1 MSKQIISALV
11 LATILPVFGGSVNA
25 QKPKVDC
32 ANASATVELKYCS
45 QLSYTA
51 ADKKLNQVYK
61 QVTSS
66 IKGEQKQLLVSG
78 QTAWIKFRDN
88 SCDFEVYPSRGGTGY
103 EVYRN
108 GCLERLTQ
116 QRTKDLQDYLVR

>member
-1 MSKQIISALV
+1 MSKPVISALI

-25 QKPKVDC
+25 QKPKLNC
-32 ANASATVELKYCS
+32 ANASTTVEMKYCS
-45 QLSYTA
+45 QVSYTA

-61 QVTSS
+61 QVSAT

-103 EVYRN
+103 EIFRN

-116 QRTKDLQDYLVR
+116 QRTKDLQNYLAK

>member
-1 MSKQIISALV
+1 MTKKLITTLI
-11 LATILPVFGGSVNA
+11 LATILPIFAGSVNA
-25 QKPKVDC
+25 QKPKIDC

-45 QLSYTA
+45 QLSYAA
-51 ADKKLNQVYK
+51 ADKKLNQIYK
-61 QVTSS
+61 QVISNTKS
-66 IKGEQKQLLVSG
+66 EQKQLLVSG

-88 SCDFEVYPSRGGTGY
+88 NCDFEVYPSRGGTGY

-116 QRTKDLQDYLVR
+116 QRAEDLQNYLSR